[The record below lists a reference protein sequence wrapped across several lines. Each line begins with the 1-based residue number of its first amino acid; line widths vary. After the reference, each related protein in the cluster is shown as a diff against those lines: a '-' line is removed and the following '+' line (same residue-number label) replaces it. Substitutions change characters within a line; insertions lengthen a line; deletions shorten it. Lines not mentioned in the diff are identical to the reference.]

1 MSADF
6 DAARVDEFIAR
17 YGKDPSSLIQ
27 VLQDIQGEYRY
38 LPKAA
43 MLYVSKELNVPVAQT
58 YNVAT
63 FYNAFSLNP
72 IGKRHIC
79 VCMGTACH
87 VRGSSMVLDSLSE
100 RLGLKPG
107 QTSADGEYTL
117 DTVNCLGACS
127 LAPVVVINDE
137 VHAKQNAAVV
147 QKLVSKDGKK
157 AKAAK
162 EAAGSKETTKNRN

>member
-1 MSADF
+1 MSATF
-6 DAARVDEFIAR
+6 DAALVDEFIAK
-17 YGKDPSSLIQ
+17 YGRSPSSLIQ

-38 LPKAA
+38 LPKDA
-43 MLYVSKELNVPVAQT
+43 MVYVSGKLNVPIAQT

-72 IGKRHIC
+72 IGRRHVC

-87 VRGSSMVLDSLSE
+87 VRGSSMVLDSLAT
-100 RLGLKPG
+100 RLGVTPG
-107 QTSADGEYTL
+107 QTTPDGEYTL

-137 VHAKQNAAVV
+137 VHARQNAANIR
-147 QKLVSKDGKK
+147 KLIEKNGKK
-157 AKAAK
+157 A
-162 EAAGSKETTKNRN
+162 GTKNDSNEKSCKGRN

>member
-1 MSADF
+1 MSASF
-6 DAARVDEFIAR
+6 DSARIDEFIAR
-17 YGKDPSSLIQ
+17 YGRAPSSLIQ
-27 VLQDIQGEYRY
+27 VLQDVQGEYRY
-38 LPKAA
+38 LPKEALA
-43 MLYVSKELNVPVAQT
+43 YVSRALSVPLAQA

-72 IGKRHIC
+72 IGRRHIC

-107 QTSADGEYTL
+107 ETSGDGEYTL

-127 LAPVVVINDE
+127 LAPVIVINDE
-137 VHAKQNAAVV
+137 VHAKQNAANV
-147 QKLVSKDGKK
+147 QKLLGSDGKK
-157 AKAAK
+157 AAPQKDGSAAVK
-162 EAAGSKETTKNRN
+162 TTKKRN